1 VNNRAVDLIGVLDER
16 RPNWRDHPVVLDH
29 VADKDSGFRAD
40 LALAFFTDHPG
51 WMDDVCPAV
60 IDHQLEW
67 IVQVMDN
74 VNACGV
80 LERTADSIY
89 KYFKKNAHEWLLE
102 EEQRAV
108 AWG

>member
-1 VNNRAVDLIGVLDER
+1 MNNRAVDLIAVLDER

-29 VADKDSGFRAD
+29 VADKDSSFRAD
-40 LALAFFTDHPG
+40 LALAFFTDHPS

-89 KYFKKNAHEWLLE
+89 RYIKKSAHEWLLE
-102 EEQRAV
+102 EEENAV